1 MRGYQSTNI
10 KRLGP
15 PNATWRDLKQLAY
28 AVLLI
33 VPIIAV
39 VCHRAAGLVG
49 FRAAFWIGVGLV
61 TLTGIIFGLLVAVS
75 FLVTYADDVLQSR
88 LHRRR
93 R

>member
-1 MRGYQSTNI
+1 MRGYQRTNI
-10 KRLGP
+10 GRLGP
-15 PNATWRDLKQLAY
+15 PSATWRDVMQLAY
-28 AVLLI
+28 ALLLI

-39 VCHRAAGLVG
+39 VCYGAAGLVG
-49 FRAAFWIGVGLV
+49 PRAAFWIGVGLV